1 MIKGYYQQRV
11 PNIPPAPYVQAVVLC
26 PKVSVVGSVRF
37 LVDTGADIT
46 SLSPGDTEIMGFTEE
61 SLKGETKVEMGG
73 LGNNPTSFYSVE
85 SKAVFGSPA
94 SYMYVWLTHILVYDI
109 WGQDLGDTARQMPSL
124 LGRDFLHQC
133 RITASGFQ
141 GILQLLPTPS
151 GNLTA
156 LPPVPGA

>member
-1 MIKGYYQQRV
+1 MIEGYYQQLA
-11 PNIPPAPYVQAVVLC
+11 PDMPPAPYVQAVVLC

-61 SLKGETKVEMGG
+61 SLKGETKVEMRG
-73 LGNNPTSFYSVE
+73 LGNHPTTFYSVE
-85 SKAVFGSPA
+85 SKVVFGNPA
-94 SYMYVWLTHILVYDI
+94 SYMYVWLIHILVYDI
-109 WGQDLGDTARQMPSL
+109 WGQELGDAAWQMPSL

-133 RITASGFQ
+133 QITASGLQ

-151 GNLTA
+151 GNLIA
-156 LPPVPGA
+156 LPPEPGA